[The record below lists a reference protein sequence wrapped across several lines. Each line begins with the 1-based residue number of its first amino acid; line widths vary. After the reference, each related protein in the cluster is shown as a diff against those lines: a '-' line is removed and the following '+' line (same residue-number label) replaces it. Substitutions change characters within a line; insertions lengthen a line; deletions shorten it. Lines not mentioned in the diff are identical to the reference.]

1 MTGLV
6 APFAEV
12 EDMLTETTV
21 GMLADVVVTPEGG
34 EPFVAML
41 SLNDT
46 DFFDGVRG
54 CDWLLRYAAPA
65 ALQRGQSLTLA
76 GSSSVPTGA
85 LRVAEKPRALHGGR
99 EFVAALAKVLAAP
112 AGGEEEAG

>member
-6 APFAEV
+6 APFAEI
-12 EDMLTETTV
+12 EDMLTEATV
-21 GMLADVVVTPEGG
+21 GMLADVVVTPDGG
-34 EPFVAML
+34 EPFAGML

-65 ALQRGQSLTLA
+65 ALQRGQNLTLA
-76 GSSSVPTGA
+76 GSASAPAGV

-99 EFVAALAKVLAAP
+99 EFVAPLAKVLTVP
-112 AGGEEEAG
+112 ANGEEEGG